1 MINEI
6 FHCWDKQYCPIYV
19 GVHIKRLSVEWGSTV
34 LYFKIII
41 VGVVLQLL
49 A

>member
-1 MINEI
+1 MRFFTVGTNNTV
-6 FHCWDKQYCPIYV
+6 QYNV
-19 GVHIKRLSVEWGSTV
+19 GVHIKRLFLEWGSTV